1 MEFRLAFDPPAFE
14 KKINIHDKIIM
25 VGSCFT
31 EHIHNYFSEYKF
43 SCIEN
48 PHGTLFNPISIFK
61 SIQHYIDKTIIDEQS
76 LFHHNGLWSHWDFH
90 SRLSDSKP
98 DLAVAKMNSAIENAH
113 FFLKDANW
121 LIITLGT
128 GFVYEYQAQTIVANC
143 HKVPA
148 SSFKK
153 RLLSLQEI
161 EHAFQQLYDQL
172 KSFNPLLNLVFTI
185 SPVRH
190 LRDGFVENNRSKAIL
205 HHVVGNFINTPDVFY
220 FPSFELIIDDL
231 RDYRFYAED
240 MVHPNYQATH
250 YIWEKF
256 SVACIDGKT
265 RAFMKDMDQLN
276 NAIKHKPIHPNSQEH
291 IKFRDKFRSI
301 TEGLRQR
308 FPTLNWEK
316 EIAYFTEN

>member
-1 MEFRLAFDPPAFE
+1 MEFRLAFEPPAFD
-14 KKINIHDKIIM
+14 KKITIHDKIIM

-31 EHIHNYFSEYKF
+31 EHIHDYFSDYKF

-61 SIQHYIDKTIIDEQS
+61 SIQQYIDKTIIEEQT
-76 LFHHNGLWSHWDFH
+76 LFNHNGLWSHWDFH
-90 SRLSDSKP
+90 SRLSDSQI
-98 DLAVAKMNSAIENAH
+98 DLASDKMNSAIEKAH

-128 GFVYEYQAQTIVANC
+128 SFIYQNQSETIVANC

-153 RLLSLQEI
+153 RLLSIQEI
-161 EHAFQQLYDQL
+161 EYAFQELYDNL
-172 KSFNPLLNLVFTI
+172 KSFNPSLNIIFTI

-205 HHVVGNFINTPDVFY
+205 HHVVSNLINSTDVFY

-250 YIWEKF
+250 YVWEKF

-265 RAFMKDMDQLN
+265 RAFMKELDQLN
-276 NAIKHKPIHPNSQEH
+276 SATKHRPIHPDSMEH
-291 IKFRDKFRSI
+291 VKFREKFRAI
-301 TEGLRQR
+301 TEGLRER
-308 FPTLNWEK
+308 FPTLNWDK
-316 EIAYFTEN
+316 EIAHFTEN

>member
-31 EHIHNYFSEYKF
+31 EHIHSYFSEYKF